1 MTERRATRQRTERS
15 RTRSSLTASLGAA
28 TLLAVLV
35 GACAPME
42 PPSTTTT
49 TTTTPTGAVE
59 PMIVGRVGGF
69 QRPWDLQFTPDG
81 TALVTE
87 RGGTLATVSAGA
99 RAVIGTIADVKVGG
113 EGGLLGL
120 AVDPAFTTN
129 RFVYTCMD
137 SITGNDVRVVRHR
150 VLAGYAG
157 VVEPTPIV
165 TGIAAN
171 GGGRHQGCRLEFDP
185 GGDLWITTGDA
196 ALSTAPQ
203 DRSSLA
209 GKVLRVRSDGTPS
222 SANPAATDPTGGWN
236 PLVYTYGHR
245 NVQGLA
251 FRPSDG
257 AAFSVEHGTGCDD
270 EINLL
275 TPGANY
281 GWNPVGSVPGFY
293 DESKPMTAPGGTA
306 AVWSS
311 GCPTI
316 APSGATF
323 LTGSA
328 WGDREGQLAVA
339 VLKGSRLVLV
349 DLTGSTVNSIESR
362 ITDQGRLRTARMG
375 PDGSLWLVQD
385 ASPGALIRV
394 GPTTG

>member
-1 MTERRATRQRTERS
+1 MT
-15 RTRSSLTASLGAA
+15 RTRRSWLQLLAA
-28 TLLAVLV
+28 TLGLIALV
-35 GACAPME
+35 TACTPGTQ
-42 PPSTTTT
+42 PGTTTT
-49 TTTTPTGAVE
+49 TTTAPAGHVE
-59 PMIVGRVGGF
+59 PTVTGRVDGF

-87 RGGTLATVSAGA
+87 RGGTLATVTGGA
-99 RAVIGTIADVKVGG
+99 RAQIAVLSDVKVAG

-120 AVDPAFTTN
+120 AVDPAFSTN
-129 RFVYTCMD
+129 RYIYTCMD
-137 SITGNDVRVVRHR
+137 SVSGNDVRVVRHR
-150 VLAGYAG
+150 VLSGYTGLADA
-157 VVEPTPIV
+157 TPIV

-171 GGGRHQGCRLEFDP
+171 GGGRHQGCRLEFGPD
-185 GGDLWITTGDA
+185 GDLWITTGDGA
-196 ALSTAPQ
+196 SPTTPQ
-203 DRSSLA
+203 NRQSLA
-209 GKVLRVRSDGTPS
+209 GKVLRVHSDGTAS
-222 SANPAATDPTGGWN
+222 TANPAFSDPTGGWN
-236 PLVYTYGHR
+236 PLVYSYGHR

-270 EINLL
+270 EINRL
-275 TPGANY
+275 TAGANY

-293 DESKPMTAPGGTA
+293 DESKPMTFPGATA

-323 LTGSA
+323 LTGGG

-339 VLKGSRLVLV
+339 VLKGTRLMLV
-349 DLTGSTVNSIESR
+349 ALSSNTVVSVESR

-385 ASPGALIRV
+385 ASPGSLIKLS
-394 GPTTG
+394 PTPQG

>member
-1 MTERRATRQRTERS
+1 MMTALHRKS
-15 RTRSSLTASLGAA
+15 ASLVAA
-28 TLLAVLV
+28 VVLATLV
-35 GACAPME
+35 GACVPAE
-42 PPSTTTT
+42 PPPNTTTT
-49 TTTTPTGAVE
+49 KTTPSGHTE
-59 PMIVGRVGGF
+59 PVVSGRVDGF

-87 RGGTLATVSAGA
+87 RGGTLVTISGGA
-99 RAVIGTIADVKVGG
+99 RAVVAPLADVKVGG

-120 AVDPAFTTN
+120 AVDPAFATN
-129 RFVYTCMD
+129 RFIYTCQD
-137 SITGNDVRVVRHR
+137 SISGADVRVVRHR
-150 VLAGYAG
+150 VLVGYTG
-157 VVEPTPIV
+157 VADPTPIV

-171 GGGRHQGCRLEFDP
+171 GGGRHQGCRLGFGPE
-185 GGDLWITTGDA
+185 GDLWITTGDA
-196 ALSTAPQ
+196 ALSTTPQ

-209 GKVLRVRSDGTPS
+209 GKVLRVNSDGSPS
-222 SANPAATDPTGGWN
+222 SANPAVTDPTGGWN

-275 TPGANY
+275 TSGANY
-281 GWNPVGSVPGFY
+281 GWNPVGPIVGFY
-293 DESKPMTAPGGTA
+293 DESQPMTAAGATP

-323 LTGSA
+323 LTGAA

-339 VLKGSRLVLV
+339 VLKNTRLMLV
-349 DLTGSTVNSIESR
+349 DLEGTTVQSVESR

-375 PDGSLWLVQD
+375 PDGSLWVVQD
-385 ASPGALIRV
+385 ASPGSLIKLS
-394 GPTTG
+394 PTAPG